1 MGIELKVVEKTEQK
15 KDITSI
21 YNISIPKI
29 KGDDVLIFNA
39 FCKAV
44 AAVNFVNFVNNYSE
58 FLTDFFDKI
67 EVVELKTGN
76 KHLLKHYYKKIDMA
90 ELRAVYDYVLEAR
103 KTELEPFLQNK
114 QQTFTEITDYEKIF
128 YKMLFVY
135 GDKLGGYTGLIA
147 LNPFEVVKIAD
158 FFRVLE
164 EEKNEHLE
172 TLKKN
177 RG

>member
-1 MGIELKVVEKTEQK
+1 MGIELKIVEKTEQK

-21 YNISIPKI
+21 YNISIPKMR
-29 KGDDVLIFNA
+29 GDDVLIFNA

-44 AAVNFVNFVNNYSE
+44 SAVNFVNFVNNYSE
-58 FLTDFFDKI
+58 FLSDFFDKI
-67 EVVELKTGN
+67 EVVELSTGN

-90 ELRAVYDYVLEAR
+90 ELSAVYSYVLEQR
-103 KTELEPFLQNK
+103 KIELEPFLQNK

-135 GDKLGGYTGLIA
+135 GDKLGGYTGMLA
-147 LNPFEVVKIAD
+147 LSPFEVVKIAD